1 MKTLKT
7 IKRPKSK
14 IKNSEPKE
22 PAEKKEKAVNLRTG
36 NEAEIR
42 AALVKATGYGNG
54 LSFMPTYIHSEDH
67 NTKTH
72 EGYLIKTVHDV
83 TVENPISDN
92 WGTLEVVGRLSDVTH
107 QQWNNIIFSFI
118 SDAKRDRERLS
129 RISKSGNLQ
138 LDRASFIE
146 TNIVNYVEA

>member
-1 MKTLKT
+1 MQDLVT
-7 IKRPKSK
+7 ILD
-14 IKNSEPKE
+14 IKNKIQKAEPQEKE
-22 PAEKKEKAVNLRTG
+22 EKKEKAINLRTG
-36 NEAEIR
+36 SEAEIR

-54 LSFMPTYIHSEDH
+54 LSFMPTYIHSE
-67 NTKTH
+67 NGSTKTH

-83 TVENPISDN
+83 NVENPISDN
-92 WGTLEVVGRLSDVTH
+92 WGTLKVVGRLSDFTH